1 MQWIK
6 QTGLSVLILS
16 GLLALAGCSDNT
28 PQSEDRFQALV
39 ADAKSQVDEID
50 IDTLITQRQ
59 HNPKLIVIDVRE
71 NEEWD
76 AGHIPGAIHINRGIL
91 ERRVSE
97 VIPDT
102 HQTIVLYCSSGGRSA
117 LGAQALQKM
126 GYDNVYSLEGGFTA
140 WQKAG
145 EQIHQGD

>member
-6 QTGLSVLILS
+6 QTGLSVLIMS
-16 GLLALAGCSDNT
+16 GILALASCSDNT
-28 PQSEDRFQALV
+28 PQSSDKFQALV
-39 ADAKSQVDEID
+39 AEAKSQTNEINA
-50 IDTLITQRQ
+50 DTLVTQRQ

-71 NEEWD
+71 NEEWG

-91 ERRVSE
+91 EHRISE

-102 HQTIVLYCSSGGRSA
+102 QQTIVLYCSSGGRSA

-126 GYDNVYSLEGGFTA
+126 GYNNVYSLEGGFTA
-140 WQKAG
+140 WQAAG
-145 EQIHQGD
+145 QQTHQGD